1 MLRTHKLGARTRE
14 GVAAVEFAIVFPLL
28 LFMLVGIIVYGGWF
42 WLAHSVQSVAYEAAR
57 ASLGGLDSAERRTL
71 ALDFVALRSNEIG
84 VPIDASTVQVN
95 SDAQVVKVKIN
106 YDVSNHPL
114 MALRGL
120 TVSPP
125 MTISKE
131 AVVRL
136 GGY

>member
-28 LFMLVGIIVYGGWF
+28 LFMLVGIVVYGGWF

-71 ALDFVALRSNEIG
+71 ALDFVSQRSSEIG
-84 VPIDASTVQVN
+84 VPINASTVQVN
-95 SDAQVVKVKIN
+95 SDAQIVSVKIN
-106 YDVSNHPL
+106 YDISNHPL

-120 TVSPP
+120 TVAPP

>member
-1 MLRTHKLGARTRE
+1 MLRKPKLGARTRE
-14 GVAAVEFAIVFPLL
+14 GVAAVEFAIVFPFL

-71 ALDFVALRSNEIG
+71 ALDFIAQRGSEIG

-106 YDVSNHPL
+106 YDISRHPL

-120 TVSPP
+120 TVAPP